1 MATKREIVFYL
12 RNIKNGKVRLNIDI
26 LDDEGDKIGVLRP
39 VMTREVADNSE
50 IVSFIAKWREHY
62 KENFL
67 TQFKVTDD
75 GTKNWLK
82 NQIIRRDDKI
92 LFLVETIDGKLLGHE
107 GVIFFEN
114 NDSSCELDNLVKS
127 ADCKIPGIMTYAEKS
142 LIKWLFGCLGMEK
155 ITLRV
160 FSDNLKTQALH
171 HRCGFLK
178 TGEIGLKKEIG
189 KELVRYVEMT
199 ETDKQ
204 TADRVLFKMEFKK

>member
-1 MATKREIVFYL
+1 MTTNREIVFYL
-12 RNIKNGKVRLNIDI
+12 RNVKNGKAKLSIDI
-26 LDDEGDKIGVLRP
+26 LNDENEKIGVLKP
-39 VMTREVADNSE
+39 VTAREVTDNSE
-50 IVSFIAKWREHY
+50 IVRFITKWREYY

-67 TQFKVTDD
+67 TQFKVTDNS
-75 GTKNWLK
+75 TKNWLE
-82 NQIIRRDDKI
+82 NQIIKRDDKI
-92 LFLVETIDGKLLGHE
+92 LFIVEAIDGKLSGHE
-107 GVIFFEN
+107 GVIFFKN
-114 NDSSCELDNLVKS
+114 NDFVCELDNLVKS